1 MNRREALRTLAA
13 GSAAG
18 ALAAGVVIVATPV
31 PVTAEPIGAE
41 LVALIERHRAFNAEL
56 DALGKRHGDAEEAAI
71 KSRSPADRAAFKA
84 VDDAFNDAC
93 ERTTNAMD
101 DIVAAPIATLA
112 DMRAKAVYLARI
124 MPGTCEHNGAIASL
138 LASMGGALAA
148 PGLPV
153 EPDPFLALD
162 AAYRQSLADY
172 EAMDM
177 PTGAAEEAGAE
188 ATYRPHYRRLCDA
201 PPTPTTFAGALAAV
215 RLAFDE
221 EDTCGHNEDFTIN
234 TLRAALAYFDG
245 RA

>member
-18 ALAAGVVIVATPV
+18 ALAAGAIVAVTPAT
-31 PVTAEPIGAE
+31 VTAEPIGAE
-41 LVALIERHRAFNAEL
+41 LAALIERHRACAAAM
-56 DALGKRHGDAEEAAI
+56 DALGARHGAAEKAAMI
-71 KSRSPADRAAFKA
+71 SGNAADRAAFKA

-112 DMRAKAVYLARI
+112 DMRAKAAYLARI
-124 MPGTCEHNGAIASL
+124 MPGTCEHNGTVAAL
-138 LASMGGALAA
+138 LASMGGVLAA
-148 PGLPV
+148 PGWPV

-177 PTGAAEEAGAE
+177 PTWAAEEAGAE
-188 ATYRPHYRRLCDA
+188 ATYRPHYRRLRDA

-221 EDTCGHNEDFTIN
+221 EDTCGHDEDFTIN